1 VIPIHDTPNGASF
14 AIKVQPRAKRNAI
27 SGVVGDTLKISLSAP
42 PLEGR
47 ANRSCTEFLAE
58 VLDIPR
64 SSITIAAGA
73 ATRRKM
79 IRIAGMSAEE
89 VRKRLQKSS
98 AHIESELNG

>member
-1 VIPIHDTPNGASF
+1 MIPIHDTPNGASF

-27 SGVVGDTLKISLSAP
+27 SGVVGDTLKISLTAP

-47 ANRSCTEFLAE
+47 ANRACTEFLAE

>member
-1 VIPIHDTPNGASF
+1 MIPIHDTPYGASF

-89 VRKRLQKSS
+89 VRKRLQQSS
-98 AHIESELNG
+98 AQIESELNG

>member
-47 ANRSCTEFLAE
+47 ANRACTEFLAE

>member
-1 VIPIHDTPNGASF
+1 MIPIHDTPNGASF

-27 SGVVGDTLKISLSAP
+27 SGVVGDTLKISLTAP

-47 ANRSCTEFLAE
+47 ANRACTVFLAE

-89 VRKRLQKSS
+89 VRKRLQQSS

>member
-1 VIPIHDTPNGASF
+1 MIPIHDTPNGASF

-47 ANRSCTEFLAE
+47 ANRACTEFLAE

>member
-1 VIPIHDTPNGASF
+1 
-14 AIKVQPRAKRNAI
+14 
-27 SGVVGDTLKISLSAP
+27 
-42 PLEGR
+42 
-47 ANRSCTEFLAE
+47 

-89 VRKRLQKSS
+89 VRKRLQQSS